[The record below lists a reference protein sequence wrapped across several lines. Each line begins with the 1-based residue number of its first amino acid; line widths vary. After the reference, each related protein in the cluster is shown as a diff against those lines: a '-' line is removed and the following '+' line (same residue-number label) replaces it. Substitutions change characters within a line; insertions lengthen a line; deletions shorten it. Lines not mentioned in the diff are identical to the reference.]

1 MRKLL
6 TATTALAL
14 VGGAAFAE
22 LSMSGDAE
30 FGTDYTSEPDPG
42 MSKHSF
48 VHEVGIDFSGSG
60 TTDGG
65 LSFGGSAG
73 FDTGDDVVNTGTV
86 FISGAFGKLTTGDN
100 DAADLTAGGIADVG
114 LNGIGVDDVVEG
126 LRGGTAAQL
135 RYDNSFGAISI
146 AVSAGTTDG
155 TEAVEAKKGLWTL
168 DDLTTGE
175 VGVSITS
182 LSALHAFD
190 NALEFIASQA
200 NGPDT
205 AKFLPDPPAE
215 GTDPF
220 AAARQDGFVFEI
232 TRTPAKG
239 ETIEMVKVASA
250 GTDATDIAGLSRKDK
265 DSSVLGADG
274 KALDPSSDA
283 DQIAMFAAYVAAYD
297 LGPDGKV
304 GGGDDTPKA
313 ELAAL
318 LNQVTAPVEAMGA
331 VPSDSQY
338 AFGMS
343 FEASGVTVGVG
354 YDSDKTVSMG
364 LGFSTGDI
372 SSNLLYVRTDDD
384 TTGMGGDLSYTMG
397 ASTLTLAY
405 AQRKPDAG
413 ETTDAMGINVSHDL
427 GGGAKLV
434 AGFGDVEDV
443 SKASVGLSFT
453 F

>member
-73 FDTGDDVVNTGTV
+73 FDTGDTEVNTGTV

-114 LNGIGVDDVVEG
+114 LNGIGVDDVVED
-126 LRGGTAAQL
+126 LRGTTASQL
-135 RYDNSFGAISI
+135 RYDNSFGQIAIAI
-146 AVSAGTTDG
+146 SAGTTGGAAAVAATAGDYQYMIPASVYTAATLPDDG
-155 TEAVEAKKGLWTL
+155 PETFGGIFRTTLSAGDMPMPIL
-168 DDLTTGE
+168 DDNPIL
-175 VGVSITS
+175 
-182 LSALHAFD
+182 
-190 NALEFIASQA
+190 N
-200 NGPDT
+200 
-205 AKFLPDPPAE
+205 
-215 GTDPF
+215 
-220 AAARQDGFVFEI
+220 R
-232 TRTPAKG
+232 
-239 ETIEMVKVASA
+239 
-250 GTDATDIAGLSRKDK
+250 
-265 DSSVLGADG
+265 
-274 KALDPSSDA
+274 
-283 DQIAMFAAYVAAYD
+283 AAYVTSFGTAIGIAEGQRSLANGLDDGVGYAEGGDVPLQNPNAPAADRVALTGEALANFRKYEAAFD
-297 LGPDGKV
+297 LGTNRVID
-304 GGGDDTPKA
+304 
-313 ELAAL
+313 AANDVPRGL
-318 LNQVTAPVEAMGA
+318 RTITAATAA
-331 VPSDSQY
+331 VPEVASDNQY

-343 FEASGVTVGVG
+343 FNASGVTVGVG
-354 YDSDKTVSMG
+354 YDSEKTVSMG

-372 SSNLLYVRTDDD
+372 SSNLLYVKTDDD
-384 TTGMGGDLSYTMG
+384 TTGIGGDVSYTMG

-405 AQRKPDAG
+405 AQSKPDAG

-427 GGGAKLV
+427 GGGASMV
-434 AGFGDVEDV
+434 AGFGDVDDV
-443 SKASVGLSFT
+443 SKASVGLSFS

>member
-30 FGTDYTSEPDPG
+30 LGIDYNSEPG
-42 MSKHSF
+42 EGNSKHSF

-86 FISGAFGKLTTGDN
+86 FISGAFGKVTIGDN

-114 LNGIGVDDVVEG
+114 LNGIGVDDVVEDH
-126 LRGGTAAQL
+126 RGGTAAAL
-135 RYDNSFGAISI
+135 RYDHSFGQIAIAI
-146 AVSAGTTDG
+146 SAGTKPGSAEVEAFAGRYAYSISGTDG
-155 TEAVEAKKGLWTL
+155 VATVYLGLPKTLAVMEPIYLNAGAIVIGRPTGKVEVTPEDGSKVDIFGYKRNDDGDVVNGAGDEVTDKNILAAFTQYEAL
-168 DDLTTGE
+168 
-175 VGVSITS
+175 
-182 LSALHAFD
+182 
-190 NALEFIASQA
+190 
-200 NGPDT
+200 
-205 AKFLPDPPAE
+205 
-215 GTDPF
+215 
-220 AAARQDGFVFEI
+220 
-232 TRTPAKG
+232 
-239 ETIEMVKVASA
+239 
-250 GTDATDIAGLSRKDK
+250 
-265 DSSVLGADG
+265 
-274 KALDPSSDA
+274 
-283 DQIAMFAAYVAAYD
+283 YD
-297 LGPDGKV
+297 LGEDKV
-304 GGGDDTPKA
+304 VGADDQPSESGALSVLTVLEPAVKA
-313 ELAAL
+313 AE
-318 LNQVTAPVEAMGA
+318 A
-331 VPSDSQY
+331 VPADNQY

-354 YDSDKTVSMG
+354 YDSEKTVSMG

-384 TTGMGGDLSYTMG
+384 KTGMGGDLSYTMG

-405 AQRKPDAG
+405 AQSKPDAG

-427 GGGAKLV
+427 GGGASMV
-434 AGFGDVEDV
+434 AGFGDVDDV
-443 SKASVGLSFT
+443 SKASVGLSFS